1 MCRDYLRQTLNARS
15 VFNVNEGLKTW
26 WGTLAQ
32 PRTRLSRKVAL
43 ANVMKHEANK
53 EANKM
58 RKLCPSS
65 SLQGIGGV
73 FSTRENTYSEFNM
86 QKS

>member
-1 MCRDYLRQTLNARS
+1 MCHDNLRQAWNAWP

-26 WGTLAQ
+26 RGILAQ

-65 SLQGIGGV
+65 SLQGIGWM
-73 FSTRENTYSEFNM
+73 FSIREYTYS
-86 QKS
+86 